1 MRGSASSAEGRV
13 ASAASVSGTRSFV
26 TAPQKATASQARQT
40 SRRPFHFPLA
50 RRLVLLDPAT
60 GDLDELPRA
69 SPRKP
74 RQPEHQAK
82 VLPTQSAVGQDLAV
96 ELIAGGVGEVGGSW
110 GAARGAG
117 HACGMISGR
126 SRRGEKRAQK
136 KTSGGV
142 APIHLRKC
150 ATAREPYE

>member
-1 MRGSASSAEGRV
+1 MPTPPPTRIAVAPWGGMAKRLPSGPRTPTVSAT
-13 ASAASVSGTRSFV
+13 TR
-26 TAPQKATASQARQT
+26 
-40 SRRPFHFPLA
+40 
-50 RRLVLLDPAT
+50 
-60 GDLDELPRA
+60 RA
-69 SPRKP
+69 S
-74 RQPEHQAK
+74 
-82 VLPTQSAVGQDLAV
+82 QSAVGQDLAV
-96 ELIAGGVGEVGGSW
+96 ELIAGGAGGVGSSW

-150 ATAREPYE
+150 ATAREPYEISILQATGFVQRTRVTIPLLVSPVNRPTEAQADFIGRCNT